1 MEDRPDKEELIRAH
15 LSYLGFDLEREL
27 GTLDWIVKD
36 RREGHGVLRALQ
48 PTKCQSLQS
57 VIDLFELTL

>member
-1 MEDRPDKEELIRAH
+1 MVDRPEREELIRAH

-27 GTLDWIVKD
+27 GSLDWIVRD

-48 PTKCQSLQS
+48 PTKCSLQS
-57 VIDLFELTL
+57 VIDLFELEL

>member
-1 MEDRPDKEELIRAH
+1 MI
-15 LSYLGFDLEREL
+15 YLGFDLEREL
-27 GTLDWIVKD
+27 GGLDWIVKD

-57 VIDLFELTL
+57 VIDLFELEL